1 MNITTAMLKK
11 STRRTI
17 RRIAEINGITPDDV
31 VRRMVRGERLDYF
44 PRTSR

>member
-1 MNITTAMLKK
+1 MNTTTEMLKE

-17 RRIAEINGITPDDV
+17 RRLAEINGITPDDV